1 MSRLSMASSFP
12 ATGASH
18 LLRPRRSSTTTGT
31 SSSGEMVPILTLRD
45 VCKEYKGSRMVL
57 RGVNLDVQAHD
68 FVVIRGR
75 SGIGK
80 STLLRIM
87 GLLDSPTSGE
97 VLVDG
102 RDTGKMGDAELSRIR
117 LATFG
122 FVFQQF
128 NLIPS
133 LTNVENVELPMQ
145 LAGRAKAEERRERA
159 LALLR
164 SFGVDALAKRF
175 PGEVSGG
182 EQQRVTVARSL
193 ANRPQL
199 ILADEPTAS
208 LDEVN
213 SEAVLGLF
221 KKVNEENGVAV
232 VLTTTSDS
240 DKFRSTRELS
250 ISDGTLRS
258 L

>member
-1 MSRLSMASSFP
+1 MMA
-12 ATGASH
+12 
-18 LLRPRRSSTTTGT
+18 
-31 SSSGEMVPILTLRD
+31 ILTLRE
-45 VCKEYKGSRMVL
+45 VSKEYSSSRVVF
-57 RGVNLDVQAHD
+57 RGVNLEVQAND

-87 GLLDSPTSGE
+87 GLLEAPTSGE

-102 RDTGKMGDAELSRIR
+102 RDTSKMKDPELSRIR
-117 LATFG
+117 LTTFG

-133 LTNVENVELPMQ
+133 LTNLENVELPMQ
-145 LAGRAKAEERRERA
+145 LAGVGADERRKRA
-159 LALLR
+159 LALLQ
-164 SFGVDALAKRF
+164 SFGVDGLAKRF
-175 PGEVSGG
+175 PGEASGG
-182 EQQRVTVARSL
+182 EQQRVTVARAL
-193 ANRPQL
+193 ANRPKL

-221 KKVNEENGVAV
+221 KKVNEENQVAV

-250 ISDGTLRS
+250 ISDGTLRPF
-258 L
+258 

>member
-1 MSRLSMASSFP
+1 MAILS
-12 ATGASH
+12 
-18 LLRPRRSSTTTGT
+18 LREVS
-31 SSSGEMVPILTLRD
+31 
-45 VCKEYKGSRMVL
+45 KEYPNSRVVL
-57 RGVNLDVQAHD
+57 RGVNLEVEAND

-87 GLLDSPTSGE
+87 GLLDAPTSGQ
-97 VLVDG
+97 VLVEG
-102 RDTGKMGDAELSRIR
+102 RDTGAMKDPELSRLR
-117 LATFG
+117 LTTFG

-133 LTNVENVELPMQ
+133 LNNLENVELPMQ
-145 LAGRAKAEERRERA
+145 LAGVDAEERRKRA
-159 LALLR
+159 LALMR
-164 SFGVDALAKRF
+164 SFGVEGLAKRF
-175 PGEVSGG
+175 PGEASGG
-182 EQQRVTVARSL
+182 EQQRVTVARAL
-193 ANRPQL
+193 ANRPKL

-221 KKVNEENGVAV
+221 KKVNEENKVAV

-240 DKFRSTRELS
+240 DKFRSTRDLG
-250 ISDGTLRS
+250 ISEGTLRPV
-258 L
+258 

>member
-1 MSRLSMASSFP
+1 MPVLS
-12 ATGASH
+12 
-18 LLRPRRSSTTTGT
+18 
-31 SSSGEMVPILTLRD
+31 LRD
-45 VCKEYKGSRMVL
+45 VTKEYAGRRPVL
-57 RGVNLDVQAHD
+57 DRVSLEVEAKE
-68 FVVIRGR
+68 FLVIRGR

-102 RDTGKMGDAELSRIR
+102 RRTSEMKDPELSRIR
-117 LATFG
+117 LTRFG

-133 LTNVENVELPMQ
+133 LTNAENVELPMQ
-145 LAGRAKAEERRERA
+145 LAGGMGAEARRRRA
-159 LALLR
+159 LELLG
-164 SFGVDALAKRF
+164 SFGVDGLASRF

-182 EQQRVTVARSL
+182 EQQRVTVARAL

-208 LDEVN
+208 LDEAN
-213 SEAVLGLF
+213 SEAVLALF
-221 KKVNEENGVAV
+221 KRVNEENQVAV
-232 VLTTTSDS
+232 VLTTTSVS
-240 DKFRSTRELS
+240 DRFESTRELGL
-250 ISDGTLRS
+250 SDGRLRQ

>member
-1 MSRLSMASSFP
+1 MA
-12 ATGASH
+12 
-18 LLRPRRSSTTTGT
+18 
-31 SSSGEMVPILTLRD
+31 ILTLRKI
-45 VCKEYKGSRMVL
+45 CKEYPGSRLVLNMVDL
-57 RGVNLDVQAHD
+57 EVGANE

-87 GLLDSPTSGE
+87 GLLDAPTSGE
-97 VLVDG
+97 VLVEG
-102 RDTGKMGDAELSRIR
+102 RETSKMRDPELSRIR
-117 LATFG
+117 LSTFG

-145 LAGRAKAEERRERA
+145 LAGTGAEERHKRA
-159 LALLR
+159 VALLQ
-164 SFGVDALAKRF
+164 SFSVDGLAKRF

-182 EQQRVTVARSL
+182 EQQRVTVARAL
-193 ANRPQL
+193 ANRPKL

-208 LDEVN
+208 LDETN
-213 SEAVLGLF
+213 SAAVLGLF
-221 KKVNEENGVAV
+221 KKVNEENEVAV
-232 VLTTTSDS
+232 VLTTTSIS
-240 DKFRSTRELS
+240 DKFQSTRELS
-250 ISDGTLRS
+250 ISDGKLHP

>member
-1 MSRLSMASSFP
+1 MA
-12 ATGASH
+12 
-18 LLRPRRSSTTTGT
+18 L
-31 SSSGEMVPILTLRD
+31 LTLRQI
-45 VCKEYKGSRMVL
+45 CKDYQGSRLVL
-57 RGVNLDVQAHD
+57 NGINLEVRAND

-87 GLLDSPTSGE
+87 GLLDAPTSGE
-97 VLVDG
+97 VLVDD
-102 RDTGKMGDAELSRIR
+102 RETSKMKDAELSRIR
-117 LATFG
+117 LTTFG

-145 LAGRAKAEERRERA
+145 LAGRSSTDERRKRA
-159 LALLR
+159 LALLQ
-164 SFGVDALAKRF
+164 SFGVDGLAKRF
-175 PGEVSGG
+175 PGEISGG
-182 EQQRVTVARSL
+182 EQQRVTVARAL
-193 ANRPQL
+193 ANKPKL

-213 SEAVLGLF
+213 SDAVLGLF
-221 KKVNEENGVAV
+221 KKVNEENEVAV
-232 VLTTTSDS
+232 VLTTTSAS
-240 DKFRSTRELS
+240 DQFRSTRELS
-250 ISDGTLRS
+250 ISGGTLHP

>member
-1 MSRLSMASSFP
+1 MSL
-12 ATGASH
+12 
-18 LLRPRRSSTTTGT
+18 
-31 SSSGEMVPILTLRD
+31 LTLRD
-45 VCKEYKGSRMVL
+45 IRKEYPGSRLVL
-57 RGVNLDVQAHD
+57 NGVSLEVGAND

-87 GLLDSPTSGE
+87 GLLDAPTSGE

-102 RDTGKMGDAELSRIR
+102 LETSKMKDPELSKIR
-117 LATFG
+117 LTTFG

-133 LTNVENVELPMQ
+133 LTNMENVELPMQ
-145 LAGRAKAEERRERA
+145 LASVGAEERRKRA

-164 SFGVDALAKRF
+164 SFGVDSLSKRF
-175 PGEVSGG
+175 PGEISGG
-182 EQQRVTVARSL
+182 EQQRVTVARAL
-193 ANRPQL
+193 ANRPKL

-208 LDEVN
+208 LDETN

-221 KKVNEENGVAV
+221 KKVNEENEVAV
-232 VLTTTSDS
+232 VLTTTSVS
-240 DKFRSTRELS
+240 EKFQSTRELS
-250 ISDGTLRS
+250 ISGSALHP

>member
-1 MSRLSMASSFP
+1 M
-12 ATGASH
+12 
-18 LLRPRRSSTTTGT
+18 
-31 SSSGEMVPILTLRD
+31 PILTLREIG
-45 VCKEYKGSRMVL
+45 KEYPGERVVL
-57 RGVNLDVQAHD
+57 KGVNLEVQADD

-87 GLLDSPTSGE
+87 GLLDAPTSGK
-97 VLVDG
+97 VLVEG
-102 RDTGKMGDAELSRIR
+102 RDTGEMKDPELSRIR
-117 LATFG
+117 LTTFG

-145 LAGRAKAEERRERA
+145 LAGRTGADDRRKRA

-164 SFGVDALAKRF
+164 SFGVDGLAARF

-182 EQQRVTVARSL
+182 EQQRVTVARAL

-199 ILADEPTAS
+199 VLADEPTAS

-213 SEAVLGLF
+213 SEAILGLF
-221 KKVNEENGVAV
+221 KKINEENQVAV

-240 DKFRSTRELS
+240 DKFLSTRELS
-250 ISDGTLRS
+250 ISDGTLRQ

>member
-1 MSRLSMASSFP
+1 MTLLS
-12 ATGASH
+12 
-18 LLRPRRSSTTTGT
+18 LREIR
-31 SSSGEMVPILTLRD
+31 
-45 VCKEYKGSRMVL
+45 KEYSGSRAVL
-57 RGVNLDVQAHD
+57 NGVNLDVGAND

-87 GLLDSPTSGE
+87 GLLDVPTSGE

-102 RDTGKMGDAELSRIR
+102 RETSKMKDPELSRIR
-117 LATFG
+117 LTTFG

-133 LTNVENVELPMQ
+133 LNNVENVELPMQ
-145 LAGRAKAEERRERA
+145 LAGRSSADERRKRA
-159 LALLR
+159 LALLQ
-164 SFGVDALAKRF
+164 SFGVDGLAKRF

-182 EQQRVTVARSL
+182 EQQRVTVARAL
-193 ANRPQL
+193 ANRPKL

-213 SEAVLGLF
+213 SDAVLGLF
-221 KKVNEENGVAV
+221 KKVNEENEVAV
-232 VLTTTSDS
+232 VLTTTSIS
-240 DKFRSTRELS
+240 DQFRSTRELS
-250 ISDGTLRS
+250 ISEGTLHPI
-258 L
+258 

>member
-1 MSRLSMASSFP
+1 M
-12 ATGASH
+12 
-18 LLRPRRSSTTTGT
+18 
-31 SSSGEMVPILTLRD
+31 PIITLREI
-45 VCKEYKGSRMVL
+45 CKEYSGARLVL
-57 RGVNLDVQAHD
+57 NRVNLEVQAND

-87 GLLDSPTSGE
+87 GLLDAPTSGE

-102 RDTGKMGDAELSRIR
+102 RDTSKMKDPELSKIR
-117 LATFG
+117 LTTFG

-133 LTNVENVELPMQ
+133 LTSVENVELPMQ
-145 LAGRAKAEERRERA
+145 LAGRTGADERRKRA
-159 LALLR
+159 LALLQ
-164 SFGVDALAKRF
+164 SFGVDGLAARF
-175 PGEVSGG
+175 PGEISGG
-182 EQQRVTVARSL
+182 EQQRVTVARAL

-208 LDEVN
+208 LDEGN
-213 SEAVLGLF
+213 SDAVLGLF
-221 KKVNEENGVAV
+221 KKVNEENEVAV
-232 VLTTTSDS
+232 VLTTTSIS
-240 DKFRSTRELS
+240 DKFQSTRELS
-250 ISDGTLRS
+250 ISDGELHQ

>member
-1 MSRLSMASSFP
+1 MA
-12 ATGASH
+12 
-18 LLRPRRSSTTTGT
+18 
-31 SSSGEMVPILTLRD
+31 VLTLRG
-45 VCKEYKGSRMVL
+45 VSKEYHGSGLVL
-57 RGVNLDVQAHD
+57 NGVDLEVKAKD

-87 GLLDSPTSGE
+87 GLLDVPTSGE

-102 RDTGKMGDAELSRIR
+102 RETSKMKDPELSRMR
-117 LATFG
+117 LTTFG

-133 LTNVENVELPMQ
+133 LTNLENVELPME
-145 LAGRAKAEERRERA
+145 LAGTRADERRRRA
-159 LALLR
+159 LALLQ
-164 SFGVDALAKRF
+164 SFGVDGLAARF

-182 EQQRVTVARSL
+182 EQQRVTVARAL
-193 ANRPQL
+193 ANKPQF

-208 LDEVN
+208 LDESN
-213 SEAVLGLF
+213 SEAVLDLF
-221 KKVNEENGVAV
+221 EKVNKESGVAV

-240 DKFRSTRELS
+240 DKFRSTQELM
-250 ISDGTLRS
+250 IRDGTLHP

>member
-1 MSRLSMASSFP
+1 MAILS
-12 ATGASH
+12 
-18 LLRPRRSSTTTGT
+18 LREVS
-31 SSSGEMVPILTLRD
+31 
-45 VCKEYKGSRMVL
+45 KEYSNSRVVF
-57 RGVNLDVQAHD
+57 RGVNLEVQAND

-87 GLLDSPTSGE
+87 GLLDAPTSGE

-102 RDTGKMGDAELSRIR
+102 RDTSRMKDPELSRIR
-117 LATFG
+117 LTTFG

-133 LTNVENVELPMQ
+133 LNNLENVELPMQ
-145 LAGRAKAEERRERA
+145 LAGVDAEERRKRA
-159 LALLR
+159 LALLQ
-164 SFGVDALAKRF
+164 SFGVDGLAKRF
-175 PGEVSGG
+175 PGEASGG
-182 EQQRVTVARSL
+182 EQQRVTVARAL
-193 ANRPQL
+193 VNRPKL

-221 KKVNEENGVAV
+221 RKVNEESQVAV

-250 ISDGTLRS
+250 IVDATLRP

>member
-1 MSRLSMASSFP
+1 MM
-12 ATGASH
+12 
-18 LLRPRRSSTTTGT
+18 
-31 SSSGEMVPILTLRD
+31 PILTLRD
-45 VCKEYKGSRMVL
+45 IRKEYSGSRVVL
-57 RGVNLDVQAHD
+57 DGVNLEVEAND

-87 GLLDSPTSGE
+87 GLLDAPTSGS

-102 RDTGKMGDAELSRIR
+102 RDTRNMGDPELSRIR
-117 LATFG
+117 LTTFG

-145 LAGRAKAEERRERA
+145 LAGTGADERRKRA
-159 LALLR
+159 LALLQ
-164 SFGVDALAKRF
+164 SFGVEGLAKRF
-175 PGEVSGG
+175 PGEASGG
-182 EQQRVTVARSL
+182 EQQRVTVARAL
-193 ANRPQL
+193 ANRPKL

-208 LDEVN
+208 LDESN

-221 KKVNEENGVAV
+221 KQVSEESQVAV

-240 DKFRSTRELS
+240 DTFRSTHEMS
-250 ISDGTLRS
+250 IRDGRLQP

>member
-1 MSRLSMASSFP
+1 MMSLLS
-12 ATGASH
+12 
-18 LLRPRRSSTTTGT
+18 LRK
-31 SSSGEMVPILTLRD
+31 
-45 VCKEYKGSRMVL
+45 VCKQYPGAGLVL
-57 RGVNLDVQAHD
+57 NGVNLEVQASD

-87 GLLDSPTSGE
+87 GLLDAPTSGE

-102 RDTGKMGDAELSRIR
+102 RDTSKMNDPELSRIR
-117 LATFG
+117 LTTFG

-133 LTNVENVELPMQ
+133 LTNAENVELPMQ
-145 LAGRAKAEERRERA
+145 LAGTGADERRKRA
-159 LALLR
+159 LELLR
-164 SFGVDALAKRF
+164 SFGVDGLAARF
-175 PGEVSGG
+175 PGEISGG
-182 EQQRVTVARSL
+182 EQQRVTVARAL
-193 ANRPQL
+193 ANRPKL

-208 LDEVN
+208 LDESN

-221 KKVNEENGVAV
+221 KKVSEENAVAV
-232 VLTTTSDS
+232 VLTTTSVS
-240 DKFRSTRELS
+240 DRFQSTQELS
-250 ISDGTLRS
+250 IKDGTLRP

>member
-1 MSRLSMASSFP
+1 MA
-12 ATGASH
+12 
-18 LLRPRRSSTTTGT
+18 L
-31 SSSGEMVPILTLRD
+31 LTLREI
-45 VCKEYKGSRMVL
+45 CKDYRGSGLVL
-57 RGVNLDVQAHD
+57 NGVNLEVRVND

-87 GLLDSPTSGE
+87 GLLDAPTSGE
-97 VLVDG
+97 VLVDD
-102 RDTGKMGDAELSRIR
+102 RETSKMKDAELSRIR
-117 LATFG
+117 LTTFG

-145 LAGRAKAEERRERA
+145 LVGGSTADERRKRA
-159 LALLR
+159 LALLQ
-164 SFGVDALAKRF
+164 SFGVDGLAKRF
-175 PGEVSGG
+175 PGEISGG
-182 EQQRVTVARSL
+182 EQQRVTVARAL
-193 ANRPQL
+193 ANRPKL

-213 SEAVLGLF
+213 SDAVLGLF
-221 KKVNEENGVAV
+221 KKVNEENEVAV
-232 VLTTTSDS
+232 VLTTTSVS
-240 DKFRSTRELS
+240 DQFRSTRELS
-250 ISDGTLRS
+250 ISGGTLHP

>member
-1 MSRLSMASSFP
+1 MTILS
-12 ATGASH
+12 
-18 LLRPRRSSTTTGT
+18 LREIR
-31 SSSGEMVPILTLRD
+31 
-45 VCKEYKGSRMVL
+45 KEYSGSRAVFS
-57 RGVNLDVQAHD
+57 GVNLDVGAND

-87 GLLDSPTSGE
+87 GLLDIPTSGE

-102 RDTGKMGDAELSRIR
+102 RETSKMKDPELSRIR
-117 LATFG
+117 LTTFG

-133 LTNVENVELPMQ
+133 LNNVENVELPMQ
-145 LAGRAKAEERRERA
+145 LAGGSSAGERRKRA
-159 LALLR
+159 LTLLQ
-164 SFGVDALAKRF
+164 SFGVDGLAKRF
-175 PGEVSGG
+175 PGEISGG
-182 EQQRVTVARSL
+182 EQQRVTVARAL
-193 ANRPQL
+193 ANRPKL

-221 KKVNEENGVAV
+221 KKVNEENQVAV
-232 VLTTTSDS
+232 VLTTTSAS
-240 DKFRSTRELS
+240 DQFRSTRELS
-250 ISDGTLRS
+250 ISDGTLYP

>member
-1 MSRLSMASSFP
+1 MTL
-12 ATGASH
+12 
-18 LLRPRRSSTTTGT
+18 
-31 SSSGEMVPILTLRD
+31 LTLRD
-45 VCKEYKGSRMVL
+45 IRKEYSGSRLVL
-57 RGVNLDVQAHD
+57 DGVSLEVGAND

-87 GLLDSPTSGE
+87 GLLDAPTSGE

-102 RDTGKMGDAELSRIR
+102 RETSKMKDAELSRIR
-117 LATFG
+117 LTTFG

-145 LAGRAKAEERRERA
+145 LAGVGADERRKRA
-159 LALLR
+159 LALLQ
-164 SFGVDALAKRF
+164 SFGVDGLAKRF
-175 PGEVSGG
+175 PGEISGG
-182 EQQRVTVARSL
+182 EQQRVTVARAL
-193 ANRPQL
+193 ANRPKL

-221 KKVNEENGVAV
+221 KKVNEENEVAV
-232 VLTTTSDS
+232 VLTTTSAS
-240 DKFRSTRELS
+240 DQFRSTRELG
-250 ISDGTLRS
+250 ISDGTLHP

>member
-1 MSRLSMASSFP
+1 MTL
-12 ATGASH
+12 
-18 LLRPRRSSTTTGT
+18 
-31 SSSGEMVPILTLRD
+31 LTLRD
-45 VCKEYKGSRMVL
+45 IRKEYSGSRLVL
-57 RGVNLDVQAHD
+57 DGVSLEVGAND

-87 GLLDSPTSGE
+87 GLLDAPTSGE

-102 RDTGKMGDAELSRIR
+102 RETSKMKDAELSRIR
-117 LATFG
+117 LTTFG

-145 LAGRAKAEERRERA
+145 LAGVGADERRKRA
-159 LALLR
+159 LALLQ
-164 SFGVDALAKRF
+164 SFGVDGLAKRF
-175 PGEVSGG
+175 PGEISGG
-182 EQQRVTVARSL
+182 EQQRVTVARAL
-193 ANRPQL
+193 ANRPKL

-213 SEAVLGLF
+213 SDAVLGLF
-221 KKVNEENGVAV
+221 KKVNEENEVAV
-232 VLTTTSDS
+232 VLTTTSVS
-240 DKFRSTRELS
+240 DQFRSTRELS
-250 ISDGTLRS
+250 ISDGTLHP

>member
-1 MSRLSMASSFP
+1 MTILS
-12 ATGASH
+12 
-18 LLRPRRSSTTTGT
+18 LREVR
-31 SSSGEMVPILTLRD
+31 
-45 VCKEYKGSRMVL
+45 KEYSGSRAVFS
-57 RGVNLDVQAHD
+57 GVNLDVEAND

-87 GLLDSPTSGE
+87 GLLDIPTSGE

-102 RDTGKMGDAELSRIR
+102 RETSKMKDPELSRIR
-117 LATFG
+117 LTTFG

-133 LTNVENVELPMQ
+133 LNNVENVELPMQ
-145 LAGRAKAEERRERA
+145 LAGGSSADERRKRA
-159 LALLR
+159 LALLQ
-164 SFGVDALAKRF
+164 SFGVDGLAKRF
-175 PGEVSGG
+175 PGEISGG
-182 EQQRVTVARSL
+182 EQQRVTVARAL
-193 ANRPQL
+193 ANRPKL

-221 KKVNEENGVAV
+221 KKVNEENQVAV
-232 VLTTTSDS
+232 VLTTTSAS
-240 DKFRSTRELS
+240 DQFRSTRELS
-250 ISDGTLRS
+250 ISEGTLRP

>member
-1 MSRLSMASSFP
+1 MTLLS
-12 ATGASH
+12 
-18 LLRPRRSSTTTGT
+18 LREIR
-31 SSSGEMVPILTLRD
+31 
-45 VCKEYKGSRMVL
+45 KEYAGSRVVL
-57 RGVNLDVQAHD
+57 NGVNLDVVTDD

-80 STLLRIM
+80 STLLKIM
-87 GLLDSPTSGE
+87 GLLDVPTSGE

-102 RDTGKMGDAELSRIR
+102 RETSTMKDPELSRIR
-117 LATFG
+117 LTTFG

-145 LAGRAKAEERRERA
+145 LAGRLGADERRKRA
-159 LALLR
+159 LSLLQ
-164 SFGVDALAKRF
+164 SFGVESLAKRF
-175 PGEVSGG
+175 PGEASGG
-182 EQQRVTVARSL
+182 EQQRITVARAL
-193 ANRPQL
+193 ANKPQL

-208 LDEVN
+208 LDETN

-221 KKVNEENGVAV
+221 KKVNVENEVAV

-240 DKFRSTRELS
+240 DRFQSTRELS
-250 ISDGTLRS
+250 ISDGTLRP

>member
-1 MSRLSMASSFP
+1 MALLS
-12 ATGASH
+12 
-18 LLRPRRSSTTTGT
+18 LREIR
-31 SSSGEMVPILTLRD
+31 
-45 VCKEYKGSRMVL
+45 KEYSGSRVVL
-57 RGVNLDVQAHD
+57 KGVNLEVGAND

-75 SGIGK
+75 SGNGK

-102 RDTGKMGDAELSRIR
+102 RETSKMKDPELSRIR
-117 LATFG
+117 LTTFG

-133 LTNVENVELPMQ
+133 LNNVENVELPMQ
-145 LAGRAKAEERRERA
+145 LAGSLGADERRKRA
-159 LALLR
+159 LALLQ
-164 SFGVDALAKRF
+164 SFDVEGLAKRF

-182 EQQRVTVARSL
+182 EQQRVTVARAL
-193 ANRPQL
+193 ANKPEL

-208 LDEVN
+208 LDETN

-221 KKVNEENGVAV
+221 KKVNEENEVAV

-240 DKFRSTRELS
+240 DKFQSTRELR
-250 ISDGTLRS
+250 ISDGMLHRI
-258 L
+258 

>member
-1 MSRLSMASSFP
+1 LHII
-12 ATGASH
+12 T
-18 LLRPRRSSTTTGT
+18 
-31 SSSGEMVPILTLRD
+31 
-45 VCKEYKGSRMVL
+45 L
-57 RGVNLDVQAHD
+57 RGVSKRYPGAGLVLNGVNLEVGADD

-87 GLLDSPTSGE
+87 GLLDIPTSGE

-102 RDTGKMGDAELSRIR
+102 RDSSKMKDPELSGIR
-117 LATFG
+117 LRTFG

-133 LTNVENVELPMQ
+133 LTILENVELPMQ
-145 LAGRAKAEERRERA
+145 LAGVGADERRKRA
-159 LALLR
+159 LGLLQ
-164 SFGVDALAKRF
+164 SFGVDSLAKRF
-175 PGEVSGG
+175 PGETSGG
-182 EQQRVTVARSL
+182 EQQRVTVARAM

-208 LDEVN
+208 LDDSN

-221 KKVNEENGVAV
+221 KKVNAENNVAV
-232 VLTTTSDS
+232 VLTTTSVS
-240 DKFRSTRELS
+240 DKFPSTQELM
-250 ISDGTLRS
+250 IRDDTLHP

>member
-1 MSRLSMASSFP
+1 M
-12 ATGASH
+12 
-18 LLRPRRSSTTTGT
+18 
-31 SSSGEMVPILTLRD
+31 PILTLRG
-45 VCKEYKGSRMVL
+45 VSKRYPGSGLVL
-57 RGVNLDVQAHD
+57 KGVNLEVGADD

-87 GLLDSPTSGE
+87 GLLDVPTSGE

-102 RDTGKMGDAELSRIR
+102 RDANKMKDPELSAIR
-117 LATFG
+117 LRTFG

-133 LTNVENVELPMQ
+133 LTNSENVELPMQ
-145 LAGRAKAEERRERA
+145 LAGVGADERRKRA
-159 LALLR
+159 LALLQ
-164 SFGVDALAKRF
+164 SFGVEGLAKRF
-175 PGEVSGG
+175 PGEISGG
-182 EQQRVTVARSL
+182 EQQRVTVARAM

-208 LDEVN
+208 LDDSN

-221 KKVNEENGVAV
+221 KKVNEENNVAV
-232 VLTTTSDS
+232 VLTTTSVS
-240 DKFRSTRELS
+240 DKFQSTQELV
-250 ISDGTLRS
+250 IKDGTLQPI
-258 L
+258 